1 METYENPIPAK
12 ARGRI
17 FVSGIVLSVVA
28 TTAAAILVVLG
39 MPIAAAIAGIVGNAY
54 AGLSQTLARANLTPD
69 DVKRVPVDDGELV
82 V

>member
-12 ARGRI
+12 VRGRI

-28 TTAAAILVVLG
+28 TTAAAILVMLG
-39 MPIAAAIAGIVGNAY
+39 FPVIAAIAGVVGNAY

-69 DVKRVPVDDGELV
+69 DIRMSEVQ
-82 V
+82 